1 MAAAMMSLW
10 LVGPSAAEP
19 TTAKTIIPQDGRQI
33 ADPDNLAPPRQTP
46 PASSLVAPP
55 DAPVTALDI
64 NRAITTV
71 LEKSPTMERVTSAIR
86 QAEYRVDEAYTLV
99 NPNIGFSAQYNR
111 VEPAV
116 SVPGIGIISPA
127 DNYQFGLTI
136 RQAIYTFGRLKW
148 TSLAAKL
155 QQRVTEEDYRTEVN
169 RLVQLTAQRY
179 IEALLAQ
186 DAVSIAQ
193 DNLEARQANLR
204 TSQLLFEQGVAAR
217 FDVLSNSAAV
227 ATAEQRLIESR
238 TAESNSKARML
249 SLLDLPLNS
258 QLRLQELDLFA
269 PESIDLNDAKQRAL
283 ESRPDLRS
291 ARWAVEQAKAQ
302 VEVAETS
309 NNPSLELQNTT
320 INRNG
325 AGFNPGTQN
334 TTAIV
339 LSIPL
344 YDGGISHV
352 QAEQAKEAAIQ
363 LSKGLEQS
371 ERDVTLQVEEAY
383 NQLQD
388 RWVAIS
394 VAQENVRQA
403 DEALR
408 VAVLRYQ
415 NGISINT
422 ELLDAQATR
431 AQSRFDLATTRAN
444 YLNSRWV
451 WWQVTSS
458 EYPTEVPFP
467 AYIRERLNAEGVPMK
482 PAKLEFSTQPSG
494 QSLGPFLPSS
504 ETPRPFIRGL
514 QTSPVDGPEVPQT
527 SPETTRGAGSPG
539 APSGNAEPGVQQ
551 LQPGNS
557 TVTTP
562 GSNTPVSQPST
573 PNPGSATPQTFPG
586 DVRNSPPP
594 SAPPGG
600 GGPSVP
606 TP

>member
-1 MAAAMMSLW
+1 MAAAMMAFW

-19 TTAKTIIPQDGRQI
+19 TTPKTIVPQEGRQI

-46 PASSLVAPP
+46 PASSLVAPEE
-55 DAPVTALDI
+55 APTTALDL

-71 LEKSPTMERVTSAIR
+71 VEKSPTVERVLSRIR

-111 VEPAV
+111 VEPGV
-116 SVPGIGIISPA
+116 SVPGIGVISPP
-127 DNYQFGLTI
+127 DNYQFALTI

-148 TSLAAKL
+148 TALAAKL
-155 QQRVTEEDYRTEVN
+155 QQRVTEEDYRTEIN

-186 DAVSIAQ
+186 DAVAIAR

-227 ATAEQRLIESR
+227 ATAEQRLIEAR
-238 TAESNSKARML
+238 TAESNSKARVL

-258 QLRLQELDLFA
+258 SLRLQELELFA
-269 PESIDLNDAKQRAL
+269 PEAINLNDAKGRAL
-283 ESRPDLRS
+283 ETRPDLRS
-291 ARWAVEQAKAQ
+291 VRWAVEQAKAQ
-302 VEVAETS
+302 VEVVETS

-339 LSIPL
+339 LTIPL
-344 YDGGISHV
+344 YDGGVSHV
-352 QAEQAKEAAIQ
+352 QAEQAKEAVTQ
-363 LSKGLEQS
+363 LSKDLEQN
-371 ERDVTLQVEEAY
+371 ERDVTLQVEEAF

-388 RWVAIS
+388 RWIAIS

-451 WWQVTSS
+451 WWQVTAS

-467 AYIRERLNAEGVPMK
+467 AYIRDRLNAEGVPSK
-482 PAKLEFSTQPSG
+482 PTSQEFSTQPSG
-494 QSLGPFLPSS
+494 QSLGPFLPA
-504 ETPRPFIRGL
+504 EEAPRPVIRGL
-514 QTSPVDGPEVPQT
+514 QTTPVDGPDTPMT
-527 SPETTRGAGSPG
+527 SPETTRGSASPG
-539 APSGNAEPGVQQ
+539 APTNGSAPGVQQ
-551 LQPGNS
+551 YQPGNS
-557 TVTTP
+557 VTTP
-562 GSNTPVSQPST
+562 STSVPDSQPSV
-573 PNPGSATPQTFPG
+573 PNPGTATPQTFPG
-586 DVRNSPPP
+586 DARNSPPP

-600 GGPSVP
+600 GGPTVP